1 MNIKNSA
8 WKDAIGFFFAM
19 LAASFIWNLIGRRK
33 ESVGHIFGVAAIGGT
48 LMYFFKQGK
57 DFFD

>member
-1 MNIKNSA
+1 MSIKNSA

-19 LAASFIWNLIGRRK
+19 LAASFGWNLIGRPK
-33 ESVGHIFGVAAIGGT
+33 ESGGHIFGVAAIAAT
-48 LMYFFKQGK
+48 IMYFLKRK